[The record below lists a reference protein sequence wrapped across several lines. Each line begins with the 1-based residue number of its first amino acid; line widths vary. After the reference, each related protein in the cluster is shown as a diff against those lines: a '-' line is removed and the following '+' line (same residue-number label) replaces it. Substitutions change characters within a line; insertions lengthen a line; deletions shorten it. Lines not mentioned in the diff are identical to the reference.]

1 MRNKA
6 RGHGVKG
13 PRDRV
18 LCARASAACHL
29 APRPLGR
36 SAPSR
41 GGFTLMEVILAVV
54 ITALISVTLFT
65 SMRIA
70 FETRERAED
79 RLAGRQAARVSL
91 DLLAADVESVL
102 PPTGRIAGPF
112 LGSDGRMGAAREADQ
127 LSFITASAMLPTEG
141 DLGDLR
147 GVEIALADD
156 PESDD
161 TQMLVRYVTTNL
173 MASTTPQPTTQVLA
187 RGVVSFNAR
196 YFDGGDWLDDWDSTE
211 QEDTLPR
218 AIEVTLTIRPE
229 QQRENPD
236 GDFDADDITIV
247 RLIRLPAAPQPASTD
262 GGGLGGGGLF
272 SF

>member
-1 MRNKA
+1 MR
-6 RGHGVKG
+6 
-13 PRDRV
+13 RDTLR
-18 LCARASAACHL
+18 
-29 APRPLGR
+29 
-36 SAPSR
+36 PSR
-41 GGFTLMEVILAVV
+41 NGFTLMEVILAVV

-70 FETRERAED
+70 FQTRERAED

-91 DLLAADVESVL
+91 DLLATDVSAVL
-102 PPTGRIAGPF
+102 SPTGRIAGPF

-127 LSFITASAMLPTEG
+127 LSFVTASPTLPTAD

-156 PESDD
+156 PERDD
-161 TQMLVRYVTTNL
+161 TQLLVRYVTANL
-173 MASTTPQPTTQVLA
+173 LASTTPQPTTQVLA
-187 RGVVSFNAR
+187 RGVVAFNAR

-211 QEDTLPR
+211 QDDTLPL
-218 AIEVTLTIRPE
+218 AIEVTLTLRPE
-229 QQRENPD
+229 QQREHPD
-236 GDFDADDITIV
+236 NDIDGDDITIV
-247 RLIRLPAAPQPASTD
+247 RLIRLPTAPLPASSTG